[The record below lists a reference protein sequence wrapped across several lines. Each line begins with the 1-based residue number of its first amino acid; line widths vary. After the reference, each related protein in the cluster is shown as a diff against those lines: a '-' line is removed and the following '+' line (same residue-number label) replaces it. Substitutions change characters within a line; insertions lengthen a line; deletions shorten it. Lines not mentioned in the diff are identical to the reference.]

1 MKEVT
6 VIVKRKEK
14 KSGRLEVSTFWYSW
28 VCKIACTQENQFVL
42 VLVLMKKDVL
52 ILITQTLPLYS
63 LHCTGTLSL
72 ESSNSKSVFACKK
85 FWNGLVGTAKLP
97 AFIVSLIELSYCH
110 SNIIRCTKV
119 TC

>member
-1 MKEVT
+1 MLKEVT

-72 ESSNSKSVFACKK
+72 ESSNSKVYLHARNFVMG
-85 FWNGLVGTAKLP
+85 WLVQQNYQHL
-97 AFIVSLIELSYCH
+97 L
-110 SNIIRCTKV
+110 
-119 TC
+119 